1 MSLILED
8 GSQVVN
14 ANTYASLAY
23 ASTYFTNIGKGDDW
37 SNLDNQSALLIRAQQ
52 YMYRVYHNSWAGY
65 RVASSQALD
74 WPRVWV
80 PILDV
85 AGGFGPYPQYISET
99 SIPDQ
104 VKQAQCELA
113 LRFGQN
119 GDLITDIPQE
129 VLSEQ
134 VGSVKVTYNPNS
146 PGFTIYREINL
157 IIAAFLDSNN
167 SANTKLI
174 R

>member
-1 MSLILED
+1 MALIVED
-8 GSQVVN
+8 GTQVAN

-23 ASTYFTNIGKGDDW
+23 ASTYFSSIGKADDW
-37 SNLDNQSALLIRAQQ
+37 GNLADQTAVLIRAQQ

-65 RVASSQALD
+65 RVANSQALD

-85 AGGFGPYPQYISET
+85 AGGFGPYPNYIAVT
-99 SIPDQ
+99 TIPDQ

-113 LRFGQN
+113 LRFGVN
-119 GDLITDIPQE
+119 GDLITDLPQQ

-134 VGSVKVTYNPNS
+134 VGSVKVTYDPSS

-157 IIAAFLDSNN
+157 ILSALLANSN
-167 SANTKLI
+167 SANTRLI